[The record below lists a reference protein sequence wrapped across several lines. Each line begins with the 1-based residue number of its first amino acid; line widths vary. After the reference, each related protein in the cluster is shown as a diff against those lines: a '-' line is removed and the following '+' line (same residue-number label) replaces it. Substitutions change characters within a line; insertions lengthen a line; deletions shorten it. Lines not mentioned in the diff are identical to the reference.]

1 MEEINSPCKAP
12 EETDREHRITSKE
25 DEFTFRDYPV
35 KLKAGINRANY
46 INSQI

>member
-12 EETDREHRITSKE
+12 EETDRHKIAQKE

-35 KLKAGINRANY
+35 KLKGAINRANY